1 MKINSR
7 ETSAPLGEINH
18 DYYLQMK
25 QDIKGIYS
33 KSQYYKKRKNKNMYK
48 YKFRKRLKGNMPDI

>member
-7 ETSAPLGEINH
+7 ETSVPIGEINQ

-25 QDIKGIYS
+25 QDTKGIYS
-33 KSQYYKKRKNKNMYK
+33 KSQYYKKRKNKNMRK
-48 YKFRKRLKGNMPDI
+48 YIF